1 MKQHARWPRC
11 DISKGALC
19 ALFMALAGSAHAADA
34 PAPLSSIQLT
44 PVALPI
50 VVDDRVVNYVF
61 VTVKLQ
67 LEPGADGAAVRAKE
81 PFFRDALVRAG
92 HRAPFTLSTDYS
104 HVDAARVRTEVMNEA
119 IAIVGRGMVHNVIIT
134 KQVAQHHVNMA
145 SALPSNSGPELIP

>member
-1 MKQHARWPRC
+1 MFALLVA
-11 DISKGALC
+11 GAVP
-19 ALFMALAGSAHAADA
+19 AYAADA
-34 PAPLSSIQLT
+34 PVPLSSIQLT

-50 VVDDRVVNYVF
+50 VVDSHVVNYVF

-67 LEPGADGAAVRAKE
+67 LEPGADGATVRAKE

-119 IAIVGRGMVHNVIIT
+119 VAIVGRGMVRNVTIT

-145 SALPSNSGPELIP
+145 AALPSNSGPELIP